1 MGYCFLDICMFHLG
15 PSPDLDRF
23 QVSQKPLQAQTHGFQ
38 GWPDGGFMKP
48 KQPIRYQPSADVNR
62 DVSRFFRKG
71 KTVNPNGHQSNVF
84 RALKYDILHS
94 IWAALSENCAL
105 CIFFYYSLHKLN
117 HVIVSF
123 RKYRVIKVDSSVNGF
138 SKCLKKEFLGTQKSK
153 KAQADDCSP
162 C

>member
-1 MGYCFLDICMFHLG
+1 MDNLLWGLKETLFYSLAVPVSYINLLKPESFVSHVIAMLSHYVCFVCFLCCMGYCFLDICMFHLG

-23 QVSQKPLQAQTHGFQ
+23 QVSQKPLQVQTHGFQ

-71 KTVNPNGHQSNVF
+71 KTVNPHGHQSNVF
-84 RALKYDILHS
+84 PALKYDILHS

-105 CIFFYYSLHKLN
+105 CIFF
-117 HVIVSF
+117 
-123 RKYRVIKVDSSVNGF
+123 
-138 SKCLKKEFLGTQKSK
+138 
-153 KAQADDCSP
+153 
-162 C
+162 